1 MWRGMQ
7 LWHGPNRSPE
17 ACWEIVEDDR
27 VSNPDNVDPAYAD
40 VETRLGAL
48 RRELDRVERPWD
60 HQVEIVAVTKGFS
73 SWAIESAVA
82 AGCRSVGEN
91 YAQEL
96 LSKREVIERLC
107 PEVHFIGQLQSN
119 KVRQLVGLVD
129 VWASLDRGS
138 IIDEVA
144 KRADGARVLIQVN
157 TTGEKAKGG
166 CQPDDLAALVS
177 RAQDSGLRLDGLMN
191 VGPTN
196 EPPEAA
202 RAGFR
207 LVRNLV
213 DEYGLSVCSMGM
225 TADAAI
231 AIEEGS
237 TEIRVGTAI
246 FGQRPPR
253 S

>member
-1 MWRGMQ
+1 
-7 LWHGPNRSPE
+7 
-17 ACWEIVEDDR
+17 
-27 VSNPDNVDPAYAD
+27 VSHPTDVDVA
-40 VETRLGAL
+40 TRLGAL
-48 RRELDRVERPWD
+48 RREVDGVERAWD
-60 HQVEIVAVTKGFS
+60 HRVEIVAVTKGFA

-96 LSKREVIERLC
+96 ISKREVIETLR
-107 PEVHFIGQLQSN
+107 PEVHFIGRLQSN

-144 KRADGARVLIQVN
+144 KRAEGARVLIQVN
-157 TTGEKAKGG
+157 TTGEEAKGG
-166 CQPDDLAALVS
+166 CLPTDLATLVA
-177 RAQDSGLRLDGLMN
+177 RAQETGLCLDGLMT
-191 VGPTN
+191 VGPTG

-202 RAGFR
+202 RPGFR

-225 TADAAI
+225 TADAHI

-246 FGQRPPR
+246 FGRRPVKG
-253 S
+253 

>member
-1 MWRGMQ
+1 M
-7 LWHGPNRSPE
+7 
-17 ACWEIVEDDR
+17 
-27 VSNPDNVDPAYAD
+27 SNPTDAD
-40 VETRLGAL
+40 STNTDSTDTEVESRLGAL
-48 RRELDRVERPWD
+48 RREVDGVERSWD
-60 HQVEIVAVTKGFS
+60 HRVEIVAVTKGFA

-96 LSKREVIERLC
+96 ISKRDVIERLH

-138 IIDEVA
+138 IIKEVA
-144 KRADGARVLIQVN
+144 KRAPGARVLIQVN
-157 TTGEKAKGG
+157 TTGDPAKGG
-166 CQPDDLAALVS
+166 CLPGELADLVG
-177 RAQDSGLRLDGLMN
+177 RAQDSGLRLDGLMT

-202 RAGFR
+202 RPGFR

-225 TADAAI
+225 TADATI

-246 FGQRPPR
+246 FGRRPPK

>member
-1 MWRGMQ
+1 MS
-7 LWHGPNRSPE
+7 HPNDE
-17 ACWEIVEDDR
+17 
-27 VSNPDNVDPAYAD
+27 D
-40 VETRLGAL
+40 VERRLAAL
-48 RRELDRVERPWD
+48 RLEVDGIEREWKHRVE
-60 HQVEIVAVTKGFS
+60 ILAVTKGFA

-82 AGCRSVGEN
+82 AGCGSVGEN

-96 LSKREVIERLC
+96 ISKREVIETLC
-107 PEVHFIGQLQSN
+107 PEVHFIGRLQSN

-144 KRADGARVLIQVN
+144 KRAEGARVLIQVN
-157 TTGEKAKGG
+157 TTGEETKGG
-166 CQPDDLAALVS
+166 CLPEDLAALVA
-177 RAQDSGLRLDGLMN
+177 RTQETGLRLDGLMT
-191 VGPTN
+191 VGPTG
-196 EPPEAA
+196 EPAEVA
-202 RAGFR
+202 RSGFR

-225 TADAAI
+225 TADAHI

-246 FGQRPPR
+246 FGQRPAKT
-253 S
+253 